1 MLSDKAN
8 IVLRAIKGSEL
19 THVEMDTNLNELMN
33 VIDDVTTVVV
43 GAGAGWVTNI
53 SALQS
58 LNVPVLPAGR
68 TVGIYV
74 ASYDILGDGGE
85 GNWYWQGNSNEA
97 HDGSMVVNPLGNT
110 GSGRWKRVLTD
121 EVRPEYFGAVGDYSW
136 DTQQG
141 TLNTEALQAA
151 LCYCNRKGS
160 VLRPMAGRKYLT
172 DTLRLYYD
180 AALNP
185 NWPGRSGRVSILG
198 HGNGHATGALED
210 PGTAFVHVNGSANP
224 LVELKGL
231 FSIENPSGM
240 GGYFSLMNFNLVG
253 GTSTTDVLRLQG
265 SQGSIL
271 LQNYTVKVQN
281 PAGNGIVESTT
292 WETTHINGLIRGG
305 ATGDGTWTG
314 VGLDVTTDGTFGQTN
329 MKCYTNVDCYKM
341 GYGIR
346 IGRRGAV
353 QGTFGPLVFIGGQT
367 SLADHHGLWL
377 DGGVISFTSIGQ
389 QFEGSRK
396 NAIKISREYEPGLL
410 ANDLVRNVKFSQNY
424 ITGCGTIE
432 DGSYDSY
439 AIHIQDG
446 DCITIEGMTFNTMGN
461 GLAYNAELVTN
472 MHIIRPLIRTVREY
486 GTLYGTGFCSYG
498 PAPAIQKFEC
508 TDAVFNQNP
517 LVQFNDAAI
526 EQFSRYAAGG
536 YLSNAGQTTPT
547 ISMGGAW
554 ASDSIDNMNFNNPTP
569 LTVTNILGGK
579 TKQVLRLSFS
589 NNLTTIASNGSIYLQ
604 DGRDFTPKNS
614 KATLTLQFDGTVWVE
629 LARSYGA
636 EPKTIVLETSA
647 VARPHPG
654 TITTEHTFVTV
665 NIPPNLMGLNG
676 ILEVDAVF
684 SYSNNANTKTMRYRF
699 GGGAFFSTTATATSS
714 AAFIKR
720 IQNRGVSD
728 SQLGEAASNQAQ
740 GGTNANAPYTSA
752 IDTAVTTTVTI
763 TGQLAVG
770 TDTMTLERY
779 TVRVIV

>member
-1 MLSDKAN
+1 MGVGLLTKLAK
-8 IVLRAIKGSEL
+8 IVPNLLKLATVDGAAQIGSPAGL
-19 THVEMDTNLNELMN
+19 DMASAKISLLNMASLL
-33 VIDDVTTVVV
+33 VLPIPVV
-43 GAGAGWVTNI
+43 
-53 SALQS
+53 
-58 LNVPVLPAGR
+58 PAGR
-68 TVGIYV
+68 TVVIYV
-74 ASYDILGDGGE
+74 AGFYFVGDGGE
-85 GNWYWQGNSNEA
+85 GDWFWESNSNEA
-97 HDGSMVVNPLGNT
+97 HDGCMVVNPPGNA
-110 GSGRWKRVLTD
+110 GAGRWKRVLTD
-121 EVRPEYFGAVGDYSW
+121 EVRPEYFGAVGNFSW
-136 DTQQG
+136 TTQQG
-141 TLNTEALQAA
+141 TVNTVALQAA
-151 LCYCNRKGS
+151 LCYCNRKGAI
-160 VLRPMAGRKYLT
+160 LRPMAGKKYLT
-172 DTLRLYYD
+172 DTLRLYFD
-180 AALNP
+180 AVLNP
-185 NWPGRSGRVSILG
+185 NWSGRAGRVSIMG

-231 FSIENPSGM
+231 FSIENPTGM

-253 GTSTTDVLRLQG
+253 GTSTTDVLRMQG
-265 SQGSIL
+265 AQGSIL

-292 WETTHINGLIRGG
+292 WEATHINGLIRGSASGTG
-305 ATGDGTWTG
+305 AWTG
-314 VGLDVTTDGTFGQTN
+314 VGLDITTDGSFGQTN

-389 QFEGSRK
+389 QFEGCQR
-396 NAIKISREYEPGLL
+396 NAIKISREYEPGEL

-424 ITGCGTIE
+424 ITGSGLVE

-446 DCITIEGMTFNTMGN
+446 DHITIEGMTFNTMGN

-472 MHIIRPLIRTVREY
+472 MHIIRPLIRTVRTY
-486 GTLYGTGFCSYG
+486 GAEEGTGFLSYG
-498 PAPAIQKFEC
+498 LAPAIQKFEC

-517 LVQFNDAAI
+517 LYQFNDAAI

-536 YLSNAGQTTPT
+536 YLSNAGQTTPS

-554 ASDSIDNMNFNNPTP
+554 ASDSIDNLNFNNPEP
-569 LTVTNILGGK
+569 LTVTDILGGR

-589 NNLTTIASNGSIYLQ
+589 NNLTTIASNGNIYLEE
-604 DGRDFTPKNS
+604 GRDFTPKNS
-614 KATLTLQFDGTVWVE
+614 KGTLTLQHNGVAWVE
-629 LARSYGA
+629 LSRSYGN

-665 NIPPNLMGLNG
+665 NVPPSLLGLNG
-676 ILEVDAVF
+676 VLEVEAVF
-684 SYSNNANTKTMRYRF
+684 SYSNNANTKSMRFKF
-699 GGGAFFSTTATATSS
+699 GGGSFFSTSATATSS
-714 AAFIKR
+714 AAFVKKL
-720 IQNRGVSD
+720 QNRGDVA
-728 SQLGEAASNQAQ
+728 SQLGEAPTSQAG
-740 GGTNANAPYTSA
+740 GGTNANPPYTSA
-752 IDTAVTTTVTI
+752 IDTTQTVAVTI

-779 TVRVIV
+779 VVRVIV